1 MRRDT
6 AMKKIN
12 IFVSHKGNDEHYI
25 ERFKERI
32 GSDFD
37 VRDSSVV
44 STDPNNANN
53 LDYIRNEYLK
63 PGIDW
68 AGKLVVL
75 VGKDT
80 KNSQHVDWEID
91 YAAKKGYPIIGIYLP
106 GCDEN
111 DLPKSL
117 GYLSTSITNW
127 DDKAGIVDALKG
139 AIVNNNSDG
148 TPRVPSGGG
157 GVIC

>member
-1 MRRDT
+1 ME
-6 AMKKIN
+6 KIN
-12 IFVSHKGNDEHYI
+12 IFISHRGNDEHYI
-25 ERFKERI
+25 EPFKKRI
-32 GSDFD
+32 GGDFE

-44 STDPNNANN
+44 RTDPNNANN
-53 LDYIRNEYLK
+53 LEYIRNAYLK

-80 KNSQHVDWEID
+80 KNSLHVDWEID
-91 YAAKKGYPIIGIYLP
+91 YATKKGYPIIGVYLP

-111 DLPKSL
+111 DLPKNL
-117 GYLSTSITNW
+117 DNLSTSITNW
-127 DDKAGIVDALKG
+127 NDIEKIVDALKG

-148 TPRVPSGGG
+148 TPRTSSGGG
-157 GVIC
+157 GVVC